1 MADIEHFRDHCSKPR
16 TNRPQI
22 PQDALDALADDVMQ
36 GKAEQMD
43 TMKMVKEAAELDKT
57 VHQSARVAAEA
68 IQKELK
74 AEEVEEKEEK
84 QREEL
89 ELQTLEGQVSAE
101 KNKEKCI
108 KKALKKKARAQ
119 ERKAKAL
126 EVADK
131 ITKIK
136 EQTRVEVLK
145 NRDETAKRLNIMR
158 RMQQRKKMN
167 LQKELSLLKM
177 EMTSEM
183 LKAEVEGNANNCS
196 PSKTATERE
205 A

>member
-1 MADIEHFRDHCSKPR
+1 MEHFRDHCSKPKS
-16 TNRPQI
+16 NRPQI
-22 PQDALDALADDVMQ
+22 PQDKLDELADEMMQ
-36 GKAEQMD
+36 GKAEQLD
-43 TMKMVKEAAELDKT
+43 TMKMVKEGSELDKT

-84 QREEL
+84 QREEM
-89 ELQTLEGQVSAE
+89 ELTSLEGQVNAE

-136 EQTRVEVLK
+136 EQTRIEVLK

-196 PSKTATERE
+196 PSKTQAERE
-205 A
+205 D